1 MSNLPQPSRTRRF
14 YIAWIAA
21 IIVCATFFLWTHSV
35 LSPEHPAPP
44 MRAELEKPVPKKL
57 ETPAPSRA
65 LKPFAPDSDEYIITA
80 FSLQGMRHVTDAEPA
95 FTLLPPGNTLVAQ
108 VIKRDPSPEP
118 QFPGKGG
125 EAATVSYTLDQ
136 KPDPAAG
143 RALPLDGILGG
154 SEDSPWFVNESIPV
168 MPYLART
175 GDTASGS
182 GFFYPYPTATL
193 SAADNS
199 GQVLMETRAVLPVST
214 EIGCRRCHSG
224 PWKYED
230 AAGISRQTADNIF
243 AVHDRRSHTNFA
255 EQAAQNK
262 TVDCR
267 SCHSGAGEQPN
278 ISTAI
283 HGFHAGMKLDG
294 QEGCGACHASADE
307 GATRFNRDFH
317 ATIGLDCT
325 RCHGSMAQHALSLLR
340 FETERGSTAASAR
353 KVLLE
358 VEYSLDANEI
368 NPRKPW
374 VNLPQCAGCHD
385 FSKKPDPGSASAFNK
400 WTQNKNERF
409 SYAVENTGKLRCPS
423 CHGSPHA
430 LYPTY
435 GPSAE
440 DDNLQPLLYQKKA
453 APLGK
458 NGNCSVCH
466 SVDMDGF
473 IHHDLVEQ

>member
-1 MSNLPQPSRTRRF
+1 MPNLPQSSHTRRF

-21 IIVCATFFLWTHSV
+21 LAASAAFFLWAHFV
-35 LSPEHPAPP
+35 LSSEHPSPGMYSEKTKAAPKSLEKPAPP
-44 MRAELEKPVPKKL
+44 K
-57 ETPAPSRA
+57 A
-65 LKPFAPDSDEYIITA
+65 LNPFAPDSDAYIITA

-95 FTLLPPGNTLVAQ
+95 FTLMPPGNTLVAQ
-108 VIKRDPSPEP
+108 VIKRDASPEP
-118 QFPGKGG
+118 QFPGKAG

-143 RALPLDGILGG
+143 TGALPLHGILGG

-168 MPYLART
+168 MPYLA
-175 GDTASGS
+175 GSGS
-182 GFFYPYPTATL
+182 PGTGIFYPYPTATL
-193 SAADNS
+193 SAADGDGN
-199 GQVLMETRAVLPVST
+199 VLMETRAVLPVST

-230 AAGISRQTADNIF
+230 AAGVSRQTADNIF
-243 AVHDRRSHTNFA
+243 AVHDRRSHTRLA

-294 QEGCGACHASADE
+294 QEGCGTCHPSAE
-307 GATRFNRDFH
+307 NGATRFYRDFH
-317 ATIGLDCT
+317 AAWGLDCT
-325 RCHGSMAQHALSLLR
+325 RCHGSMEQHALSLLR
-340 FETERGSTAASAR
+340 FETERGSPAASAR

-358 VEYSLDANEI
+358 VEFSLDANEI

-385 FSKKPDPGSASAFNK
+385 FSKKPDPGTASAFNK
-400 WTQNKNERF
+400 WTRNKNERF
-409 SYAVENTGKLRCPS
+409 SYAVENTGNLRCPS

-430 LYPTY
+430 VYPAD
-435 GPSAE
+435 GPAGN
-440 DDNLQPLLYQKKA
+440 DDNLQPLQYQKEA

-458 NGNCSVCH
+458 DGNCAVCH
-466 SVDMDGF
+466 TVDMDYF
-473 IHHDLVEQ
+473 IHHDRVE